1 LNGYEQDRKRR
12 SEKNKINGEVTP
24 MLPKFWD
31 NKDGGLKLNINV
43 PDCNLTVYTN
53 SQQSINYFYENIV
66 LSGVNG
72 ITWGHKENV
81 KDEMAIYCYIES
93 KGEIIE
99 LERMVKENGVNV
111 GSCMQQ
117 LNGHYEKYIM
127 KNALVYLSPR
137 IDKGATQNIIW
148 KEQDTLVLFS
158 AQGKYDYKLLTRVLR
173 EIAYRKLEADGW
185 VALHASGIRHN
196 GVGLI
201 IMGGAAVGKTT
212 LALSMCVKRGWSFL
226 SNDKLI
232 IKQDSD
238 GQLIA
243 TGFSSSTRL
252 NYGTLRELGYEGEYE
267 SWKLTNDIP
276 METSDWK
283 SFNGKNKLSILPN
296 ELKANLGID
305 VIPSMK
311 IDKILFPQIELNAR
325 TVTVFH
331 KESNTDTIRDNM
343 RTPYDEIFPE
353 DWLNLR
359 ERDNDWLSDNS
370 VNLMRRLEQIES
382 LNLEYSFDSYESVLN
397 EIVQFAKNK

>member
-1 LNGYEQDRKRR
+1 
-12 SEKNKINGEVTP
+12 
-24 MLPKFWD
+24 
-31 NKDGGLKLNINV
+31 
-43 PDCNLTVYTN
+43 
-53 SQQSINYFYENIV
+53 
-66 LSGVNG
+66 
-72 ITWGHKENV
+72 
-81 KDEMAIYCYIES
+81 
-93 KGEIIE
+93 
-99 LERMVKENGVNV
+99 VKENGVNV

-185 VALHASGIRHN
+185 VALHASGIQHN

-212 LALSMCVKRGWSFL
+212 LALSMCVKMGWSFL

-243 TGFSSSTRL
+243 TGFSSSARL
-252 NYGTLRELGYEGEYE
+252 NYGTLRELGYESEYE
-267 SWKLTNDIP
+267 SWKLKNDIP

-296 ELKANLGID
+296 ELKVNLGID
-305 VIPSMK
+305 VIPAMK

-325 TVTVFH
+325 TVTFSQR
-331 KESNTDTIRDNM
+331 EQYG
-343 RTPYDEIFPE
+343 YDS
-353 DWLNLR
+353 R
-359 ERDNDWLSDNS
+359 
-370 VNLMRRLEQIES
+370 
-382 LNLEYSFDSYESVLN
+382 
-397 EIVQFAKNK
+397 